1 MLKSILKVPEQKL
14 NMLDIKFRLSTS
26 ERRLLTELCG
36 ILDPFEY
43 ATLLVQQETN
53 VSASLT
59 IPVTLGL
66 KQQLKQIST
75 EYNTKMV
82 RTLVESVEQAITI

>member
-1 MLKSILKVPEQKL
+1 M
-14 NMLDIKFRLSTS
+14 
-26 ERRLLTELCG
+26 CG
-36 ILDPFEY
+36 ILDPFEH

-59 IPVTLGL
+59 IPVILGL
-66 KQQLKQIST
+66 KHQLKQIST

-82 RTLVESVEQAITI
+82 RTLVESVEQAITIGIR